1 METFG
6 ETERDYAFTIVQSGK
21 IKALAALANSD
32 ITHEEL
38 EYISKN
44 ADIMSRLYAFLQ
56 SEVDDTNN
64 ANSETGEYGENLV
77 FNDLRQK
84 YKQPDN
90 YEVIWSSKK
99 GEARFDFEV
108 RHRGKTVLFVD
119 AKTTMRGISNSDSI
133 PFFMRNS
140 QWEFLPSVEVDV
152 KYLIARVFKKEN
164 IIMYLQINTFN
175 LR

>member
-1 METFG
+1 METVG
-6 ETERDYAFTIVQSGK
+6 EIERDYAFTIVQSGK
-21 IKALAALANSD
+21 IKALAALAESD
-32 ITHEEL
+32 ITPEEL

-44 ADIMSRLYAFLQ
+44 PEAMSRVYALLQ
-56 SEVDDTNN
+56 SEIDDKQN

-84 YKQPDN
+84 YKQSDS

-108 RHRGKTVLFVD
+108 KHKGRTVLFVD

-140 QWEFLPSVEVDV
+140 QWDFLPTIEIEV

-164 IIMYLQINTFN
+164 AIKYLQINTYN
-175 LR
+175 